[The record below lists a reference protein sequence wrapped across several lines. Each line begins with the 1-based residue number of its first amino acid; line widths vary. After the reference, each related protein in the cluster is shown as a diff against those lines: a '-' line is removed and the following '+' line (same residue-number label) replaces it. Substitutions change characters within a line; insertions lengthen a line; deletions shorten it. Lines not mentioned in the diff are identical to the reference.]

1 MFTFLSI
8 LIIIVCLFIT
18 LIVLIQNPKGGGL
31 TGGLGGAAS
40 NVIGV
45 QSAGDVMEKTT
56 WGSALVLLA
65 LCVLSAFV
73 VPKVGKVEQ
82 VKTLTEQAAKQK
94 TPVAPTVPQQ
104 TQQQAAPAT
113 QENNSQPANNP
124 LTPQTK

>member
-8 LIIIVCLFIT
+8 LIIVVCLFIT

-45 QSAGDVMEKTT
+45 QTAGDVMEKTT

-65 LCVLSAFV
+65 LCVLTAFV
-73 VPKVGKVEQ
+73 VPKIGQKDQ
-82 VKTLTEQAAKQK
+82 IKTLSEQAAKQK
-94 TPVAPTVPQQ
+94 SPIAPTVPQQ
-104 TQQQAAPAT
+104 TAPA
-113 QENNSQPANNP
+113 QPNSAQPANP
-124 LTPQTK
+124 LTPQGK

>member
-8 LIIIVCLFIT
+8 LIIVVCLFIV

-56 WGSALVLLA
+56 WGSAVVLLA

-73 VPKVGKVEQ
+73 VPKIGSKQQ
-82 VKTLTEQAAKQK
+82 VKTLTEEAAKMK
-94 TPVAPTVPQQ
+94 TPTLPQAPQQ
-104 TQQQAAPAT
+104 TSP
-113 QENNSQPANNP
+113 NNTTPANP
-124 LTPQTK
+124 LAPQNK

>member
-8 LIIIVCLFIT
+8 LIIVVCLFII

-56 WGSALVLLA
+56 WGSAILLLA
-65 LCVLSAFV
+65 LCVLTAFV
-73 VPKVGKVEQ
+73 VPKIGQKEQ
-82 VKTLTEQAAKQK
+82 IKTLTEEAAKSK
-94 TPVAPTVPQQ
+94 SPIVPV
-104 TQQQAAPAT
+104 QQQNTPAAPA
-113 QENNSQPANNP
+113 PANP
-124 LTPQTK
+124 TAPQ